1 MDSYF
6 RTNMGYMCSGRIVG
20 DMALFCDLVVIQPL
34 TDQLC
39 DLCLTGCQVKALL
52 DIIPLS

>member
-6 RTNMGYMCSGRIVG
+6 SANMGYMCSRRIVG
-20 DMALFCDLVVIQPL
+20 DMTLFCDLVVIQTL

-39 DLCLTGCQVKALL
+39 DLSLPGR
-52 DIIPLS
+52 

>member
-6 RTNMGYMCSGRIVG
+6 SANMCHMGSGRIVG
-20 DMALFCDLVVIQPL
+20 DMTFFRDLVVIQTL

-39 DLCLTGCQVKALL
+39 DLSLARCQVKAPL
-52 DIIPLS
+52 DIVPLS

>member
-6 RTNMGYMCSGRIVG
+6 STNMGYVCSRSLVG
-20 DMALFCDLVVIQPL
+20 DMTLFCDLVVIQAL

-39 DLCLTGCQVKALL
+39 N
-52 DIIPLS
+52 LSLPGR

>member
-6 RTNMGYMCSGRIVG
+6 CTNMGYMCSGCIVG
-20 DMALFCDLVVIQPL
+20 DMTLFCDLVVIPTL

-39 DLCLTGCQVKALL
+39 DLSLPGR
-52 DIIPLS
+52 

>member
-6 RTNMGYMCSGRIVG
+6 SANMGHMSSGSIVG
-20 DMALFCDLVVIQPL
+20 DMTLFCDLVVIQTL

-39 DLCLTGCQVKALL
+39 N
-52 DIIPLS
+52 LSLPGR

>member
-6 RTNMGYMCSGRIVG
+6 SANMGYMCSGRVVG
-20 DMALFCDLVVIQPL
+20 DMTLFCDLVVIQTL

-39 DLCLTGCQVKALL
+39 DLSLPGR
-52 DIIPLS
+52 